1 MDSNF
6 SFSRIHDAQ
15 GVNLNSIH
23 SQWAIIENK
32 SIFAAYIK
40 KRHSLKPFQLIDR
53 TNGGSIKNDLLSGIT
68 VALALVPEAVAF
80 AFVAGISPIVGLYG
94 AFMMGLVTAIFGGRP
109 GMISGATG
117 AMAVVMVSL
126 VSEGNQL
133 AGAETAGL
141 QYLFATLLLAGLI
154 QVSAGVLRLGKFVR
168 MIPHSVMMGFVNGL
182 AIVIFISQLG
192 MFKSKGEWLAG
203 SSLWIMLGLVAMTML
218 IMALLPLVTKKI
230 PAALTGIIVVSLVVI
245 LGDLETE
252 TVKSFIV
259 ANGGEGIK
267 AGLPSFEIPLITF
280 SLETL
285 FFIAPYAFILAAIG
299 LIESLMTLNLI
310 DELTDTHGSGNR
322 ECVAQ
327 GAGNILNGF
336 FGGMGGCAMIG
347 QSIINIKSG
356 GRGRLSG
363 ITAAL
368 ALLFFIL
375 FGSSY
380 IEQVP
385 IAALVGVMFMVVLGT
400 FAWSTFKVWN
410 KVPNADMIVIILVT
424 VITVLFDLAI
434 AVLAGVI
441 VSSLVFAW
449 ENAKRIRARKYVDD
463 HGVKHYE
470 IYGPLFFGC
479 IELFNSKFDVKNDPE
494 EVIIDFKE
502 SRIVDQSAIECVN
515 KLTER
520 YLKNGKNIHLRHLSS
535 DCVKLIKRAEK
546 IYEVNVLEDP
556 DYFVAIDNFRQA
568 QNALANK

>member
-182 AIVIFISQLG
+182 AIVIFISKLG

-267 AGLPSFEIPLITF
+267 AGLPSFEIPLIAF

-285 FFIAPYAFILAAIG
+285 FFITPYAFILAAIG

>member
-1 MDSNF
+1 LDSNF

>member
-1 MDSNF
+1 MPL
-6 SFSRIHDAQ
+6 I
-15 GVNLNSIH
+15 L
-23 SQWAIIENK
+23 
-32 SIFAAYIK
+32 K
-40 KRHSLKPFQLIDR
+40 KKHSLKPFQLIDR

-80 AFVAGISPIVGLYG
+80 AFVAGISPIIGLYG
-94 AFMMGLVTAIFGGRP
+94 AFMMGLVTSIFGGRP

-117 AMAVVMVSL
+117 AMAVVMVHL
-126 VSEGNQL
+126 VKEGNQL
-133 AGAETAGL
+133 GGTDSSGL
-141 QYLFATLLLAGLI
+141 QYLFGALLLAGILQI
-154 QVSAGVLRLGKFVR
+154 FAGLLKLGKFVR

-192 MFKSKGEWLAG
+192 MFKSNGNWLQG
-203 SSLWIMLGLVAMTML
+203 SALFIMIALASTTML
-218 IMALLPLVTKKI
+218 IMAFLPLITKKI
-230 PAALTGIIVVSLVVI
+230 PAALIAIILVSLVVI
-245 LGDLETE
+245 LGDLDTE

-259 ANGGEGIK
+259 NNGGEGIK
-267 AGLPSFEIPLITF
+267 AGLPNFQIPLISF
-280 SLETL
+280 SLDTL
-285 FFIAPYAFILAAIG
+285 FFIAPYSFILASIG

-327 GAGNILNGF
+327 GAGNILNSF

-410 KVPNADMIVIILVT
+410 KVPTADVIVILLVT
-424 VITVLFDLAI
+424 IITVFFDLAI
-434 AVLAGVI
+434 AVLSGVI

-449 ENAKRIRARKYVDD
+449 ENAKRIRARKHIDD
-463 HGVKHYE
+463 YGVKHYE

-479 IELFNSKFDVKNDPE
+479 IELFNSKFDVKNDPSE
-494 EVIIDFKE
+494 IVIDFKE
-502 SRIVDQSAIECVN
+502 SRIVDQSAIECIN

-520 YLKNGKNIHLRHLSS
+520 YHKIGKNIHLRHLSS

-546 IYEVNVLEDP
+546 ICVVNVLEDP
-556 DYFVAIDNFRQA
+556 DYFVSIDNFRQT
-568 QNALANK
+568 QNALITK